1 MKNMLTGFMAHA
13 CARWSRLAA
22 AAAVAVCALPL
33 LGSCSGDEKG
43 DIDRNYVEG
52 VIIPAENTVE
62 VSASAANVTVTFETD
77 NGYTLAVDDADM
89 VQIAAGESG
98 TQAGRHTAK
107 LRVKANTTGGQR
119 TASLYITVTGHSR
132 TKMYEIVQSA
142 GSDDEVVEW
151 IDQRLTKEYY
161 WLDEY
166 AQKRP
171 TFDFSLAYD
180 KFLSSSLLSMTT
192 NLQDGGSY
200 TSATTGKPVRYLYSY
215 VTREEASS
223 ASSQHTRA
231 ASSVQGWGIVLAS
244 TVWTLNN
251 AGTLYGLAVDH
262 VYADSPAAKAGLR
275 RGDIISQVDGG
286 DITRS
291 NYVEMWNMINN
302 NERASATLTK
312 IDGASG
318 NTAEISLSRGAFRE
332 NPVACCQVLDL
343 PENIGALAGKVG
355 YLAYTSFD
363 ADYDDELDA
372 ALAELKAGGITD
384 LILDLRINGG
394 GSVGSSIRLT
404 SMILGSE
411 HAGELYAELKRN
423 PANLNGDTRCLIDSK
438 VDTNLGLGRLWV
450 IASDATASA
459 SEMVIM
465 GLRGLDVPVTVIGSR
480 TEGKNC
486 GMDVTTRTVDGYEY
500 TFAPITFMNYNAK
513 GDNDYSAGIVPDA
526 DIEAMA
532 STALNSAVRQEAAF
546 YPMPMVPWGD
556 WSGDI
561 ALLEAVMQIAGRTL
575 ATLPETSGD
584 GDDAAAA
591 FRRRPVTRGGDAPA
605 PCRTSLRPVRRVS
618 GATLTERERL
628 LIESAE

>member
-13 CARWSRLAA
+13 CARRGRLAIV
-22 AAAVAVCALPL
+22 AVAVAVLPL
-33 LGSCSGDEKG
+33 LGSCSGDEKT
-43 DIDRNYVEG
+43 DVDRNYVEG
-52 VIIPAENTVE
+52 VITPADNTVE
-62 VSASAANVTVTFETD
+62 VAASAANLTVTFETD
-77 NGYTLAVDDADM
+77 NGYTLGVDDTDM
-89 VQIAAGESG
+89 VQIADGYSS
-98 TQAGRHTAK
+98 TQAGRHSAK
-107 LRVKANTTGGQR
+107 LRVKANTTGEQR

-132 TKMYEIVQSA
+132 TKIYDIVQSA
-142 GSDDEVVEW
+142 GSDDEVVGW

-161 WLDEY
+161 WLGEY
-166 AQKRP
+166 AQKRS

-200 TSATTGKPVRYLYSY
+200 VSATTGKPVRYLYSY
-215 VTREEASS
+215 ITREPASS

-244 TVWTLNN
+244 TVWTLNS

-262 VYADSPAAKAGLR
+262 VYDDSPAAKAGLR
-275 RGDIISQVDGG
+275 RGDIISRVNGG

-291 NYVEMWNMINN
+291 NYVDMWNMITSA
-302 NERASATLTK
+302 EQASATFTK
-312 IDGASG
+312 IDGTSG
-318 NTAEISLSRGAFRE
+318 NTAEISVSRGAFHE
-332 NPVACCQVLDL
+332 NPVACCRVLDL
-343 PENIGALAGKVG
+343 PENLAKLAGKVG

-363 ADYDDELDA
+363 ADYDDELDG

-394 GSVGSSIRLT
+394 GSVSSSIRLA

-423 PANLNGDTRCLIDSK
+423 PTNLNGDTRCLISSE

-450 IASDATASA
+450 IVSDGTASA

-465 GLRGLDVPVTVIGSR
+465 GLRGLDVPVTVVGSR

-486 GMDVTTRTVDGYEY
+486 GMDVATRTIDGYEY

-513 GDNDYSAGIVPDA
+513 GDNDYSDGIVPDA

-532 STALNSAVRQEAAF
+532 STALNSAVRQEAAY

-561 ALLEAVMQIAGRTL
+561 ALLETVMQIAGRTL
-575 ATLPETSGD
+575 ATLPETD
-584 GDDAAAA
+584 ADDPEAL
-591 FRRRPVTRGGDAPA
+591 FRRPPVTRGGEAPS

-618 GATLTERERL
+618 GATLTERERM